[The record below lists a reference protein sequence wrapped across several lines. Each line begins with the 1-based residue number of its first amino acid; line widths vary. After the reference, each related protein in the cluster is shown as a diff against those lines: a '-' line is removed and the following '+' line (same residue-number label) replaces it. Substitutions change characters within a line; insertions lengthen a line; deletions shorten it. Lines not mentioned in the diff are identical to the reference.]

1 MTRSS
6 GPARFLFDTDLAA
19 PEPDELPAE
28 PEEPVEPTITVREH
42 EALMRQ
48 AEARAFERGKAEG
61 VAEGE
66 KSAAAALAE
75 ETNHLVGSLQEI
87 LSGLDAERDRLEK
100 DAVGLSFLIARRFAA
115 HLIARE
121 PLAEVIALISECL
134 APLRKAPHMVIRVH
148 EKHAADL
155 KKAVDELADQA
166 GFQGRLVI
174 LGEPD
179 IGRGDCRIEW
189 ADGGIVRDRKETE
202 KQIES
207 SIRRYFTAGG
217 PEEERQRA
225 AAGKPAPE

>member
-1 MTRSS
+1 MTSGT
-6 GPARFLFDTDLAA
+6 GPARFLFDTNFAA
-19 PEPDELPAE
+19 PEPVEQVAE
-28 PEEPVEPTITVREH
+28 PVEPVEPTITVREH
-42 EALMRQ
+42 EALLKE
-48 AEARAFERGKAEG
+48 AEARAFERGNAEG
-61 VAEGE
+61 IAEGE
-66 KSAAAALAE
+66 KSAAATLAQ
-75 ETNHLVGSLQEI
+75 ETNHLVEALQQI
-87 LSGLDAERDRLEK
+87 LAGLDSERDRLEK
-100 DAVGLSFLIARRFAA
+100 DAVGLSFLVARRFAA

-134 APLRKAPHMVIRVH
+134 GPLRKAPHMVIRVN

-155 KKAVDELADQA
+155 KVAVDKLADHA

-217 PEEERQRA
+217 PGEERQRA
-225 AAGKPAPE
+225 LASKTTPQ